1 VDDDQFEDTV
11 PVDVG
16 RDRAGPEA
24 VRLGGG
30 RSEVDATPA
39 RVVTALSD
47 ASEEP
52 VLLSRG
58 VEEQLLA
65 AVVVE
70 VGGHDGPDA
79 PGVAECGRCRVDE
92 PATGGSAEEAVRPVL
107 VTDYEREPTALVD
120 EGGPRV
126 SPAGSESAAPLSARS

>member
-24 VRLGGG
+24 VRLGG